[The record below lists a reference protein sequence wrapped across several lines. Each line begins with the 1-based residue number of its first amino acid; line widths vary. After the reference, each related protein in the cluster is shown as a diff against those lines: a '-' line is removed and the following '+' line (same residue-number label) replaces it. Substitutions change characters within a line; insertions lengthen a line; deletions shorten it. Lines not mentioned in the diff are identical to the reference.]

1 MAVEQTQLRP
11 LTHSARSKFQACPRA
26 YNIAYVQKIRPAESS
41 AALAFGTAMHALLEV
56 YWGNLASD
64 ISDDAFKPVL
74 DAIDDPFDRA
84 KAWALML
91 GYARQWRVSDVARYT
106 TVAVEAQFQAPLMN
120 PETGALSRTWALA
133 GKIDGII
140 AEKDT
145 GKTVILEHKTTSVDV
160 APGAD
165 YWLKLPIDGQVS
177 GYYVGAQAL
186 GFDCQDCVYDVIRK
200 PAIKPLKATPMES
213 RKYKKDGTLYAN
225 CRETDETPEE
235 YFARLQADIAE
246 RPEWYFAR
254 QSVARPDKDLV
265 DYLEDMWMV
274 GRQIADSE
282 RLNRWPRNPSSCNG
296 FGKCDYFDV
305 CAGMAGLD
313 DVRFVRLDDANP
325 EL

>member
-1 MAVEQTQLRP
+1 MAAEQTQIRP

-26 YNIAYVQKIRPAESS
+26 YNIAYVQKIRPVESS
-41 AALAFGTAMHALLEV
+41 AALAFGTAIHALLEV
-56 YWGNLASD
+56 YWNNLQKDLEDSD
-64 ISDDAFKPVL
+64 FGPVL
-74 DAIDDPFDRA
+74 KSIPDLYDQA
-84 KAWALML
+84 KAWALIL
-91 GYARQWRVSDVARYT
+91 GYAQKWRASDVETYN
-106 TVAVEAQFQAPLMN
+106 TVCVEAPFQAPLMN

-140 AEKDT
+140 EEKAT
-145 GKTVILEHKTTSVDV
+145 GKTVILEHKTTSMDV

-186 GFDCQDCVYDVIRK
+186 GFDCRDCVYDVIRK
-200 PAIKPLKATPMES
+200 PSIKPLKATPVEA
-213 RKYKKDGTLYAN
+213 RKYKKDGTLYAT
-225 CRETDETPEE
+225 CRETDETPAE
-235 YFARLQADIAE
+235 YFARLKADIAE
-246 RPEWYFAR
+246 RPDWYFAR

-274 GRQIADSE
+274 GRQIADAE

-296 FGKCDYFDV
+296 YGKCDYFDV
-305 CAGMAGLD
+305 CAGMASLD
-313 DVRFVRLDDANP
+313 DVRFTKLDVTNP